1 MSCLYDIS
9 LILEDLKRHILK
21 KKKGRLEEPIWSFP
35 LLNEKKT
42 LRLLCGYLVTDLLF
56 FLIIIFYY

>member
-21 KKKGRLEEPIWSFP
+21 KKRED
-35 LLNEKKT
+35 
-42 LRLLCGYLVTDLLF
+42 LRNQFEVF
-56 FLIIIFYY
+56 HS